1 MGRPE
6 TDWARDNAITE
17 LGHGLKAGGRYDE
30 ALAVCEVDLA
40 TMRRHGASEF
50 NQLIAHTSIADCYE
64 DLGRNEEL
72 LAKRRDIYE
81 RMVKLRGAA
90 HPATLI
96 DATRLAEALIAEGCY
111 REARSF
117 SAQQSRVARR
127 VLGSESRDTL
137 DLRVSYAIS
146 LYKDDVS
153 RLDAA
158 LAILVDTH
166 QTARRVFSDAHPITR
181 AVQQGISEARA
192 CQPDGAADAAR

>member
-1 MGRPE
+1 M
-6 TDWARDNAITE
+6 ARDYALTE
-17 LGHGLKAGGRYDE
+17 LVNGLKAGERYDE

-40 TMRRHGASEF
+40 TMQRHGASEF

-72 LAKRRDIYE
+72 LTKRRDIYE

-90 HPATLI
+90 DCDTLI
-96 DATRLAEALIAEGCY
+96 DATRLADALILEGCY

-117 SAQQSRVARR
+117 TAQQSRVARR

-146 LYKDDVS
+146 LYQDDVS
-153 RLDAA
+153 RLNEA
-158 LAILVDTH
+158 LAILVEVY
-166 QTARRVFSDAHPITR
+166 QTARRVFGDAHPITR
-181 AVQQGISEARA
+181 AVQEKLSEARESQA
-192 CQPDGAADAAR
+192 VDAADAAS